1 MSSSYQFQGGE
12 YQTVDQVD
20 VLPEQEAVNAKIERS
35 ENEYFDSLR
44 QNDRNR
50 VNDSIAFWK
59 EAGKLSKSAQGVADK
74 LYEDQKEADMARGAI
89 AAMNS
94 PLDYEGLQI
103 LLNEEEDMKRQD
115 VQLAGI
121 GKEIENET
129 GSYILGKEI
138 RNMSGWE
145 RYSFV
150 KNILLREGK
159 DYKKYKLTA
168 KQTAIITVDNGE
180 GDEVVSY
187 SGAEGTRKPQNS
199 AEADALDAKI
209 RGDFAARFKG
219 INPTLIQATIKEQVD
234 NVDNADKNARDQ
246 EFERV
251 AKERDELN
259 QRLDIID
266 NIRANPADGRA
277 TVEHEVEILAV
288 KYDGDVSLA
297 RMELA
302 DILVKA
308 VGEGELSLTEAIATV
323 QHAIPYRG
331 SKKDEDMEIFKEW
344 RTLRTRLM
352 EANNEFRTRQKGVD
366 KDAMLAR
373 IDEFKKVQNPTVET
387 RAAFIRGLRKDFP
400 DMAIPEEG
408 YNIVYGYKDDD
419 AMTQTLKRVR
429 FNNDGVIP
437 ERYMEGA
444 SPDVYELFKNDIVPN
459 DQKRIS
465 SVSELGTD
473 TQKFLRNRIA
483 NATNLELG
491 DGKAT
496 TLEYD
501 TMLEVAQAEFIADYN
516 AALIA
521 GEDPRNALKLAKDNL
536 VRNVE
541 NDQWRKRAA
550 KYNYTE
556 SDKDRQKALVRAQ
569 KQIKP
574 ATGNWR
580 TMTLE
585 VPDAEKEEL
594 QAWAESGGK
603 GPVPSY
609 YNAIAFNN
617 GIYAK
622 ELASAQAQLF
632 GFKAPIIDS
641 KAIEKIPP
649 SVLPF
654 LIKATPVR
662 IGIAKKEME
671 NVENENNE
679 EYVPAWKQNANLR
692 EGL

>member
-1 MSSSYQFQGGE
+1 MSEHYTFQGGQ

-35 ENEYFDSLR
+35 ENEYFDALR

-50 VNDSIAFWK
+50 VADSVAFWK
-59 EAGKLSKSAQGVADK
+59 EAGKFSDSAKGLADK
-74 LYEDQKEADMARGAI
+74 LYKDQKEADMAKGAI

-94 PLDYEGLQI
+94 DLDYEGLQQ
-103 LLNEEEDMKRQD
+103 LLFEEEDMKAQD

-121 GKEIENET
+121 GKEVENET
-129 GSYILGKEI
+129 GSFILGQEV

-145 RYSFV
+145 KYSFV
-150 KNILLREGK
+150 KNIMLREGK

-168 KQTAIITVDNGE
+168 KNKTFVTVDNGE
-180 GDEVVSY
+180 GDETVSY
-187 SGAEGTRKPQNS
+187 GDVEGSRLPQNS
-199 AEADALDAKI
+199 AEADAIDAKI
-209 RGDFAARFKG
+209 RADFASRFKG

-234 NVDNADKNARDQ
+234 TVDNADKVKRDQ
-246 EFERV
+246 EFEDS

-259 QRLDIID
+259 QRLDLVD
-266 NIRANPADGRA
+266 NIRANPGEGRA
-277 TVEHEVEILAV
+277 TVDHQVKILSV
-288 KYDGDVSLA
+288 KYDGDESLA
-297 RMELA
+297 RAELA
-302 DILVKA
+302 NILVKA
-308 VGEGELSLTEAIATV
+308 VEEGDLSLYEAMATV

-331 SKKDEDMEIFKEW
+331 SKKDEDMTIFKEW
-344 RTLRTRLM
+344 RNLESRLM
-352 EANNEFRTRQKGVD
+352 TANSTVRKIKEDND

-373 IDEFKKVQNPTVET
+373 IDEFKKVENPTVQT
-387 RAAFIRGLRKDFP
+387 RAEFIRGLRKDFP

-408 YNIVYGYKDDD
+408 YNIVYGYKNDD
-419 AMTQTLKRVR
+419 AMTQTLERVR

-444 SPDVYELFKNDIVPN
+444 SPKVYDTFKDDIVPN
-459 DQKRIS
+459 DQERIR
-465 SVSELGTD
+465 SVSELGTG
-473 TQKFLRNRIA
+473 TQTFLRNRIA
-483 NATNLELG
+483 NATDLELG

-536 VRNVE
+536 VRNVDSDE
-541 NDQWRKRAA
+541 WRRKAA
-550 KYNYTE
+550 KYNYTD
-556 SDKDRQKALVRAQ
+556 SDLDRQKAMNKAQ

-574 ATGNWR
+574 ASGNWR
-580 TMTLE
+580 TITLE

-594 QAWAESGGK
+594 QVWAESGGK

-632 GFKAPIIDS
+632 GFKAPKIDS
-641 KAIEKIPP
+641 KALEKIPP

-654 LIKATPVR
+654 LVKASPVR
-662 IGIAKKEME
+662 IDIAKQEMA
-671 NVENENNE
+671 NVENQDNE
-679 EYVPAWKQNANLR
+679 EWVPPWKSKANLR
-692 EGL
+692 EGV

>member
-1 MSSSYQFQGGE
+1 MSSSYQFTGGQ

-35 ENEYFDSLR
+35 ENEYFESLR

-50 VNDSIAFWK
+50 VADSVAFWK
-59 EAGKLSKSAQGVADK
+59 EAGKFSNSAKGLADK
-74 LYEDQKEADMARGAI
+74 LYKDQKEADMAKGAI

-94 PLDYEGLQI
+94 DLDYEGLQR
-103 LLNEEEDMKRQD
+103 LLFEEEDMKAQD
-115 VQLAGI
+115 VKLAGV
-121 GKEIENET
+121 GKQVENET
-129 GSYILGKEI
+129 GSYILGQEI

-150 KNILLREGK
+150 KNIMLREGK

-168 KQTAIITVDNGE
+168 KQTAIITVDNGN
-180 GDEVVSY
+180 GDETVSY

-199 AEADALDAKI
+199 AEADAIDAKI

-219 INPTLIQATIKEQVD
+219 INPTLIQATIKTEVD
-234 NVDNADKNARDQ
+234 AVDNADKNTRDQ
-246 EFERV
+246 EFETL
-251 AKERDELN
+251 AKERDEYN
-259 QRLDIID
+259 QRLDLVD

-277 TVEHEVEILAV
+277 TVEHQVQILAV

-297 RMELA
+297 RMELG
-302 DILVKA
+302 DMLVDA
-308 VGEGELSLTEAIATV
+308 VDKGELSLTEAIATV
-323 QHAIPYRG
+323 RHAIPYRG

-352 EANNEFRTRQKGVD
+352 KANTDFRDRQKNVD

-387 RAAFIRGLRKDFP
+387 RADFIRGLRKDFP

-408 YNIVYGYKDDD
+408 YNIVYGYKNDD
-419 AMTQTLKRVR
+419 AMEQTLKRVR

-444 SPDVYELFKNDIVPN
+444 SPDIYEMFKDDIVPN
-459 DQKRIS
+459 DQERIR
-465 SVSELGTD
+465 SVSELGTG
-473 TQKFLRNRIA
+473 TQTFLRNRIA
-483 NATNLELG
+483 NATSLELG

-501 TMLEVAQAEFIADYN
+501 TMLEVAQAEFIATYN

-536 VRNVE
+536 VRSIDSDE
-541 NDQWRKRAA
+541 WRRKAA

-556 SDKDRQKALVRAQ
+556 SDFDRQKAMNKAQ

-574 ATGNWR
+574 ASGNWR

-594 QAWAESGGK
+594 QVWAESGGK

-622 ELASAQAQLF
+622 ELASAQALLF
-632 GFKAPIIDS
+632 GFKAPVIDT
-641 KAIEKIPP
+641 KKLEKIPP

-654 LIKATPVR
+654 LVKATPVR
-662 IGIAKKEME
+662 IDIAKQEMA
-671 NVENENNE
+671 NVENEDNE
-679 EYVPAWKQNANLR
+679 EWVPAWRSKANLR
-692 EGL
+692 EGV